1 MTETSA
7 LESTAAEIQTRL
19 LEEWKANL
27 DLLKFY
33 EQLKQ
38 QRFSHFL
45 TVQTAFL
52 ATLAL
57 LAKEAMGG
65 VSMVLVALTAVPIAP
80 LFLSF
85 FFLRLDA
92 RNRAFIDTANTRLL
106 ILEDEWKQR
115 FPDNHFTTYHD
126 QFGVLSRRDA
136 DLLAGYRA
144 ARSLHKDPYESL
156 VQAPSSH
163 ATESSILRLF
173 FWLWVVLLGAGLTHL
188 IWQLAHAA

>member
-1 MTETSA
+1 MTTSNA
-7 LESTAAEIQTRL
+7 FESTAAQIQTRL

-65 VSMVLVALTAVPIAP
+65 VSLALVALTAVPIAP

-85 FFLRLDA
+85 FFMRLDA

-144 ARSLHKDPYESL
+144 ARSLHQDPYESL

-173 FWLWVVLLGAGLTHL
+173 FWLWVVLLSAGLMHL
-188 IWQLAHAA
+188 FWQLAHAP